1 MEFEKLVKKCGF
13 GLAVVLHWPKL
24 SKDKEFINKLNFDQ
38 WIQIYNVSFSDSK
51 LNFLALEKIRE
62 VAKNFD
68 EWLEVYNQ
76 APSDSDLKE
85 LAFQKMREVAK
96 NFDEWLEV
104 YNQAPSDSQLQHL
117 AFQKMSE
124 IVN

>member
-38 WIQIYNVSFSDSK
+38 WIQIYNVSFSDSE
-51 LNFLALEKIRE
+51 LEHLAL
-62 VAKNFD
+62 
-68 EWLEVYNQ
+68 
-76 APSDSDLKE
+76 
-85 LAFQKMREVAK
+85 QKMREVAK